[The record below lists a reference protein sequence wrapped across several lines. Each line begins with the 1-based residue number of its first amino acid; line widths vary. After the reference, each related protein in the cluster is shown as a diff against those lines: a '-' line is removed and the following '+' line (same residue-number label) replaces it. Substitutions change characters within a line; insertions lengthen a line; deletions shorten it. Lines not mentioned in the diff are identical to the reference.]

1 MALPLAVFSLLPIA
15 REEPAWHLCQVLV
28 PSNFMAPSSA
38 PCHSGMCPH
47 LESPPGKSLSM
58 FAVGQDQQLYS
69 KHLLPAS
76 PSSGLIVGKRRYGS
90 HIRHARHSASSE

>member
-76 PSSGLIVGKRRYGS
+76 PLLV
-90 HIRHARHSASSE
+90 